1 MTPIEKKRFL
11 FINFSM
17 LGINSVSDEIYE
29 ALADNDIDEA
39 VKAID
44 AMIQLASDLKE
55 AIAGGDNPN

>member
-55 AIAGGDNPN
+55 SIAGGDNPN

>member
-17 LGINSVSDEIYE
+17 LGINSASDEIYE

-44 AMIQLASDLKE
+44 AMMQLASDLKE